1 MSTAMNAVRDAI
13 LSGEASSDDFANL
26 HVPESMTAITTHKD
40 EVAMFEGLESRD
52 KDPRRSLHLDE
63 VPVPA
68 VGPNEA
74 LVAVMASSI
83 NFNTVWSSIFEPNMQ
98 KSIISLACAT

>member
-1 MSTAMNAVRDAI
+1 MSSEMNIVRDAI
-13 LSGEASSDDFANL
+13 LSGKTTAQDYAGL
-26 HVPESMTAITTHKD
+26 PLPQSMRAVTTHKD
-40 EVAMFEGLESRD
+40 EMRMFDGRESEE

-63 VPVPA
+63 VAIPE

-83 NFNTVWSSIFEPNMQ
+83 NFNTV
-98 KSIISLACAT
+98 